1 MLMKMENK
9 SNDMLQVESVQLA
22 WFHLYMVFS
31 KLDLKHFL
39 LKECNLRGGC
49 GLKMGFGIMK
59 MEHLMLA
66 VQVRALLSKVF
77 VRLSAGY
84 YPLSPGEDNYC
95 VRKNNDEY
103 NPHGLKYPE
112 MVPMHCDIQ
121 PGTTNAWWGS
131 ELDIIEARDPR
142 TNQPN
147 SQSKTASPHTVSES
161 LTQLDQKW
169 I

>member
-1 MLMKMENK
+1 M
-9 SNDMLQVESVQLA
+9 SSGQ
-22 WFHLYMVFS
+22 
-31 KLDLKHFL
+31 
-39 LKECNLRGGC
+39 
-49 GLKMGFGIMK
+49 
-59 MEHLMLA
+59 
-66 VQVRALLSKVF
+66 
-77 VRLSAGY
+77 
-84 YPLSPGEDNYC
+84 DNYC

-131 ELDIIEARDPR
+131 ELDIIEARDSR
-142 TNQPN
+142 TNR
-147 SQSKTASPHTVSES
+147 QSKTAYSNAGSVSES

>member
-1 MLMKMENK
+1 
-9 SNDMLQVESVQLA
+9 
-22 WFHLYMVFS
+22 MVSS

-39 LKECNLRGGC
+39 LKECNLLGGC
-49 GLKMGFGIMK
+49 GPKMDFGTMK
-59 MEHLMLA
+59 MELPMLA
-66 VQVRALLSKVF
+66 VQVRALFSKVRVF
-77 VRLSAGY
+77 VRVSAGY
-84 YPLSPGEDNYC
+84 YPVSSGQDNYC

-131 ELDIIEARDPR
+131 ELDIIEARDSR
-142 TNQPN
+142 TNRQT
-147 SQSKTASPHTVSES
+147 KTASQHTVSQS
-161 LTQLDQKW
+161 PTQLDQKW